1 MTSILPGSLVQ
12 SLITAVNPD
21 GLNLQVL
28 GFFEGT
34 VGRLHLEQE
43 PDAYKIGK
51 KVKARVLYDYS
62 ASPPKF
68 ALALSDHIVKLIPR
82 LGSDHDDAHDKKSL
96 QELYPVGMILEG
108 VKVLRVEAER
118 GLFVEVGEGVK
129 GFVHV
134 SNLLPKS
141 QVVPNVEF

>member
-82 LGSDHDDAHDKKSL
+82 LGSDQDDADDKKSL